1 MHHVPMQTA
10 FRIAVAWVAFGWL
23 AGIAHAGEEVPVD
36 GFEMLR
42 VCACDCVN
50 QYEVRVHRTEDA
62 DLACRGLRDDG
73 QWTDVKQSPY
83 TPVETSTLLF
93 HSRDRFSQFLCERRP
108 SL

>member
-1 MHHVPMQTA
+1 MHTA
-10 FRIAVAWVAFGWL
+10 LRSAIAWAAFSCL
-23 AGIAHAGEEVPVD
+23 TSIAHAGEEVPVD

-50 QYEVRVHRTEDA
+50 QYEVRVQRPANA

-93 HSRDRFSQFLCERRP
+93 HSRDRFSQFFCERRP